1 MNRTIRGLVSA
12 VMCLLLVGSAAGS
25 SAMASDQRG
34 TIGPAELDAA
44 LALHERKEAGQRERV
59 RALLQR
65 DDVRAVAA
73 GQGIDLRRAEGALD
87 TLGGEDLRR
96 LADQTAAVEAGLAGG
111 DLTITISLIALLLII
126 IIVILLA
133 D

>member
-1 MNRTIRGLVSA
+1 
-12 VMCLLLVGSAAGS
+12 
-25 SAMASDQRG
+25 MASDQRG